1 MGSIEKLAEEVRRGL
16 QEALPGLR
24 KTILRKLPLA
34 VAAML
39 EARTANTA
47 MIANLLPMEVERQ
60 DMREQWLRRL
70 LANPLIV
77 SHEVM
82 APLARQV
89 LEEAAA
95 HGQTILL
102 SMDQTD
108 LGERFAVLV
117 ISVRVGDRALP
128 LVWKAESGEAN
139 IGFEGQRILLERLLA
154 WLPAGASVMLLA
166 DRCYP
171 SQALFHWLR
180 EHGWQ
185 YRLRLKGNLSVDV
198 GRGDLTTTGALAAGV
213 RERYEPHARLFECAL
228 PTPIGILHEPGHKE
242 PWIVAMDCPPSRAR
256 VLDYGARWGIEP
268 MFSDFKTRGFGLED
282 THLQAPERLDCLLL
296 IMALAMSWCVSTGR
310 HDAVHRPTPAEK
322 KARQQTDPNHW
333 SVRKA
338 YRSMLSWFKRG
349 LRLLLR
355 CAQTS
360 LPVPMFFGPLRN

>member
-1 MGSIEKLAEEVRRGL
+1 MGSVEKLAEEVRRGL
-16 QEALPGLR
+16 QVALPGLR
-24 KTILRKLPLA
+24 KTIVRKLPLA

-47 MIANLLPMEVERQ
+47 MLANLLPLEVERQ

-70 LANPLIV
+70 LGNRLIV
-77 SHEVM
+77 SYEVM
-82 APLARQV
+82 APFAKRV

-108 LGERFAVLV
+108 LGERFAVLA

-128 LVWKAESGEAN
+128 LVWKVESGEAN
-139 IGFEGQRILLERLLA
+139 IGFEGQRVLLERLLA
-154 WLPAGASVMLLA
+154 WLPAGARVMLLA
-166 DRCYP
+166 DRFYP
-171 SQALFHWLR
+171 SQGLFYWLK

-198 GRGDLTTTGALAAGV
+198 GRGDLTTTGALAVGV
-213 RERYEPHARLFECAL
+213 RERYEPQARLFECAV

-242 PWIVAMDCPPSRAR
+242 PWIVAMDCSPSRAR

-282 THLQAPERLDCLLL
+282 THLQAPERLDRLLL
-296 IMALAMSWCVSTGR
+296 IMALAMYWCVATGR
-310 HDAVHRPTPAEK
+310 HDAFHHPTPLEKKPGNRPTLIIGQSASSTVPCSLGSNA
-322 KARQQTDPNHW
+322 
-333 SVRKA
+333 A
-338 YRSMLSWFKRG
+338 YACS
-349 LRLLLR
+349 
-355 CAQTS
+355 
-360 LPVPMFFGPLRN
+360 